1 MLTRT
6 LVLFFLLSAGLKTYA
21 DGHNP
26 SDSSAVATIS
36 NQCFL
41 KEGTDQD
48 DIEDAKESLSKWAKK
63 NHPGILSV
71 LTPLFRMQSDGYGDL
86 IIQSLSL
93 IHI

>member
-48 DIEDAKESLSKWAKK
+48 DIEDAMESLSKWAKK
-63 NHPGILSV
+63 SSGN
-71 LTPLFRMQSDGYGDL
+71 L
-86 IIQSLSL
+86 ICTYPTI
-93 IHI
+93 